1 MSGLPQ
7 FDWIAK
13 IPSYATVPASAR
25 NDGAADQ
32 EVKERAAVAGVGFR
46 REVGQRASRGPGSH
60 RAFVGIAE
68 VDIAPYRS
76 SPLTKVA
83 DRSHINVGEN
93 SEILRCGSI
102 FNHGFRC

>member
-1 MSGLPQ
+1 MPKQPNGSPGKKPL
-7 FDWIAK
+7 A
-13 IPSYATVPASAR
+13 AS
-25 NDGAADQ
+25 
-32 EVKERAAVAGVGFR
+32 VKV
-46 REVGQRASRGPGSH
+46 SLH
-60 RAFVGIAE
+60 KLGIAE